1 MLPLFPAGL
10 GDKKEDGGGIG
21 PLRSQLT
28 ILLPAA
34 TEKTKNNHMSSQNIA
49 TGKTSQAITPYHFFK
64 LKLFFT

>member
-34 TEKTKNNHMSSQNIA
+34 TEKTKNDH
-49 TGKTSQAITPYHFFK
+49 PF
-64 LKLFFT
+64 L